1 MSTGIRF
8 NKVVRELNI
17 GLQTAVEFLEKRKEL
32 GEVKSDPNFKLN
44 DKQYNALVELS
55 RKTKRKRTMRPRY
68 FLKNI
73 RKRNSVSIPST
84 GQRHC

>member
-44 DKQYNALVELS
+44 DKQYNALVEAFKKDQAEKNDAAKIFPK
-55 RKTKRKRTMRPRY
+55 KT
-68 FLKNI
+68 
-73 RKRNSVSIPST
+73 
-84 GQRHC
+84 